1 MTRIETIK
9 LTRFRNNEHF
19 QFMTDVDELVTTHKA
34 SALGIDV
41 LYVDFRK
48 VFMAEDTAI
57 RIELGS
63 AKSKTIEQLNK
74 LRGNTWKAI
83 ALKVKATL
91 LCPIASEVKSA
102 EVIQRVI
109 DKYGD
114 VRVLTYVEE
123 TASITNLTNDLLLS
137 ENTEH
142 LKKIGILIWVT
153 ELKSENEQFSTV
165 FNERNS
171 ELAVRE
177 SGDVRAVRNLIDP
190 LYDQLVETIN
200 SSIVMKM
207 AQPAAFIFV
216 NELNE
221 KIKYYTTII
230 ASRKGRSKA
239 EEKIKEKV

>member
-19 QFMTDVDELVTTHKA
+19 QFMTDVDELVTTHQA
-34 SALGIDV
+34 SVLGIDV

-74 LRGNTWKAI
+74 LRGNTWKAVAI
-83 ALKVKATL
+83 KVKATL